1 MEQATIACRAII
13 ILRLYKRMI
22 DLNLLGKYKTEILVM
37 FLATT
42 LIRGVMMG
50 IFAWITN
57 KTDKMVDV
65 NFRWW
70 AVLTFAGIKGG
81 LSIVMITLIPASF
94 AYLEMF
100 KAVVIGTILLST
112 FIYSVVLLII
122 ISFNKETFILE
133 KLAEE

>member
-1 MEQATIACRAII
+1 
-13 ILRLYKRMI
+13 MI